1 MTGTACCPYSATPL
15 EGVMHQHLI
24 GVHVRSIAIGAVLA
38 CKLSPKHGWS
48 ISFIRRMTCGIAKL
62 ELSVGFSGV
71 ALATAFWLLVKPGI
85 GQTFD
90 GVPQMLAF
98 SGFYV

>member
-24 GVHVRSIAIGAVLA
+24 GVHVRSVAISAVLA

-48 ISFIRRMTCGIAKL
+48 ISSIRRMTCRIAKL
-62 ELSVGFSGV
+62 ELSGV

-90 GVPQMLAF
+90 GVPQIPA
-98 SGFYV
+98 SGGFYV

>member
-1 MTGTACCPYSATPL
+1 
-15 EGVMHQHLI
+15 MHQHLI
-24 GVHVRSIAIGAVLA
+24 GVHVRSVAISAVLA

-48 ISFIRRMTCGIAKL
+48 ISSIMRTTCRIAKL

-90 GVPQMLAF
+90 GVPQILA
-98 SGFYV
+98 SGGFYV

>member
-1 MTGTACCPYSATPL
+1 MTGTTCCPCFATPL
-15 EGVMHQHLI
+15 DGVVHQHLI

-90 GVPQMLAF
+90 GVPQILA
-98 SGFYV
+98 SGGFYV